1 MRKDEYLPLVCTATG
16 YHFVNMVNKLK
27 KAPKVTHA
35 LKAAAGGQGGGYG
48 ADEGDLLGDFFG
60 GSSTQAK
67 QKEVGKAKEGAEN
80 PKLEIECGAILNE
93 ILLESLANNDP
104 FHILFVLRENRDL
117 INPYD
122 KAQLMYI

>member
-1 MRKDEYLPLVCTATG
+1 
-16 YHFVNMVNKLK
+16 MVNKLK

-35 LKAAAGGQGGGYG
+35 LKAAERNQGGGYG

-60 GSSTQAK
+60 GPSTKAK
-67 QKEVGKAKEGAEN
+67 QKEVEKAKEEVEQ
-80 PKLEIECGAILNE
+80 PKLEIDSVAILNE

-104 FHILFVLRENRDL
+104 FHALFILRENRDL
-117 INPYD
+117 INPHD